1 MFRPHILC
9 ISGSARTRSTNT
21 ILLRAIAAHC
31 ADLARFGEA
40 PRVDMLPVFSPDY
53 EGDQTP
59 AGVLTFARSVG
70 EADGLLIAA
79 PEYAHGIPGGLK
91 NALDWLV
98 SRSEFPDKPVMMVHA
113 SVRGAHAKA
122 ALAEVLRTMSA
133 RLISDDG
140 FSLHLMGKS
149 DEEMR
154 VMLDAAR
161 ADMRGMMERFVRMIG
176 SKR

>member
-1 MFRPHILC
+1 
-9 ISGSARTRSTNT
+9 
-21 ILLRAIAAHC
+21 
-31 ADLARFGEA
+31 
-40 PRVDMLPVFSPDY
+40 
-53 EGDQTP
+53 
-59 AGVLTFARSVG
+59 
-70 EADGLLIAA
+70 
-79 PEYAHGIPGGLK
+79 
-91 NALDWLV
+91 
-98 SRSEFPDKPVMMVHA
+98 MMVHA

-154 VMLDAAR
+154 VVLDAAR